1 MDQNNQVST
10 IKNAVGMAG
19 GAVLLAP
26 VSFPVL
32 HALTGIAVAGLGLF
46 AAGTVVV
53 KTVSALSGGLNP
65 TKENNGAC

>member
-53 KTVSALSGGLNP
+53 KTVSAISGGLNL
-65 TKENNGAC
+65 TKDNNGAG

>member
-1 MDQNNQVST
+1 MDENNQVST

-26 VSFPVL
+26 ISFPVL

-65 TKENNGAC
+65 TKDNNGAG